1 MTDYEGGGMPK
12 DLPTGE
18 TSAVNKTILDK
29 KFKLYLTKEAEI
41 KDNIC
46 KMYEKIVGNVLM
58 HCKA

>member
-29 KFKLYLTKEAEI
+29 KNQVVSNKGSR
-41 KDNIC
+41 NQRQH
-46 KMYEKIVGNVLM
+46 M
-58 HCKA
+58 